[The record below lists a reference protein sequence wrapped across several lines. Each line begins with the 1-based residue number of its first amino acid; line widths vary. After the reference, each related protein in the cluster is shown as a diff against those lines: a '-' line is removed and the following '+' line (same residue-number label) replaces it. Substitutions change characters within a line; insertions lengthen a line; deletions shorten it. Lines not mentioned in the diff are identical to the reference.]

1 MSQQT
6 GHYPTVGGMDLVTP
20 AILRNPG
27 AALGGVNYEPRKEG
41 YTRIAGYERVDGRPL
56 PSVASYWVLPFENG
70 MTAITQGDTV
80 TGGASGASGQ
90 ALRDAILRQPR
101 VLTLTTRAGNAFA
114 AAMGNLTITAVLDQ
128 GGSYEEGTARGF
140 VVLTSVDGQFTD
152 GEALKVG
159 GGTRATAADG
169 ATERGASNDSDDRA
183 WLRAAIE
190 LQRAQIGAVPGD
202 GPIRGIWGY
211 AGALYAFRDNA
222 GGAACIMHKATAGG
236 WVAQSLGHRVKFTAG
251 TGAIIEGQS
260 VMGATSGASGVV
272 TRVVVREGDW
282 TGGNAAK
289 GQLLF
294 ATVSGAFQNGENL
307 QVGGSTKAVA
317 DGGSA
322 AITLLP
328 GGRFEFQNY
337 NFTGL
342 AGADR
347 MYGCD
352 GVNPAFEWDG
362 SVFVPILTGMATD
375 TPRHI
380 AAHSNYLFLSFD
392 ASLQFSGLG
401 DPYAWSV
408 LTGAGELSIGQTIAG
423 MIPGYAG
430 TMPIWGR
437 NRLAVLYGTVFSG
450 SQADG
455 DLKVITEEAGAIEW
469 SVQAMAQPVWL
480 DDRGVRN
487 LASVQ
492 EFGDFQAGTLS
503 RLIKPYLDGK
513 RKAGA
518 TVVASL
524 RVRDLNQWR
533 LFWSDGTGL
542 VMDLSSDGPAFMPLD
557 LGRVVRCA
565 ASVEGA
571 DGAEQLYFGSDDGY
585 VFRLDSGTS
594 CDGQPLAGYVR
605 LAFNHLGSPTLNKR
619 FHKATV
625 EVTAAP
631 NTTLYAS
638 ADFDYGNPD
647 LPSAAEQSFD
657 VAGRGGFWS
666 EATWNEFYWSSPV
679 EGVAEAYIDGSGVS
693 ISLAIGT
700 EATYEDPHTI
710 HGLTL
715 HHSARGLRR

>member
-1 MSQQT
+1 MTQT
-6 GHYPTVGGMDLVTP
+6 TQHFATVGGLDLVTP

-41 YTRIAGYERVDGRPL
+41 YTRTAGFERVDGRPL
-56 PSVASYWVLPFENG
+56 ASTASYWVLPFDAG
-70 MTAITQGDTV
+70 TAAVAEGNTV
-80 TGGASGASGQ
+80 TGGTSGATGEALIAAVVESGTYG
-90 ALRDAILRQPR
+90 ASTAAGFL
-101 VLTLTTRAGNAFA
+101 VLTAVAGTFQDNE
-114 AAMGNLTITAVLDQ
+114 T
-128 GGSYEEGTARGF
+128 
-140 VVLTSVDGQFTD
+140 
-152 GEALKVG
+152 LKVG
-159 GGTRATAADG
+159 GVTKATANG
-169 ATERGASNDSDDRA
+169 TATERGASNDPDDRT
-183 WLRAAIE
+183 WRQDAIE
-190 LQRAQIGAVPGD
+190 TQRAKIGAVPGS
-202 GPIRGIWGY
+202 GPIRGVWRY
-211 AGALYAFRDNA
+211 NGALYAFRNNA
-222 GGAACIMHKATAGG
+222 GGTACVMHKATVAG
-236 WVAQSLGHRVKFTAG
+236 WVAQALGSRVRFITG
-251 TGAIIEGQS
+251 TGAIIEGQT
-260 VMGATSGASGVV
+260 VTGAASGASGIV

-282 TGGNAAK
+282 TGGNAAA
-289 GQLLF
+289 GQLIF
-294 ATVSGAFQNGENL
+294 ATISGAFVNGENL
-307 QVGGSTKAVA
+307 QVGGVTKAVA

-322 AITLLP
+322 AITPLP
-328 GGRFEFQNY
+328 GGRYEFATY

-352 GVNPAFEWDG
+352 GINPAFEWDG
-362 SVFVPILTGMATD
+362 SVFVPILTGMAID
-375 TPRHI
+375 APRHL

-408 LTGAGELSIGQTIAG
+408 LTGAGELSIGQTITG
-423 MIPGYAG
+423 MVAGYAG

-437 NRLAVLYGTVFSG
+437 NRLAILYGTVFSG
-450 SQADG
+450 SAADG
-455 DLKVITEEAGAIEW
+455 ELKTITEEAGAIEW

-487 LASVQ
+487 LASTQ
-492 EFGDFQAGTLS
+492 EFGDFQAGSLS
-503 RLIKPYLDGK
+503 RLIKPYLDAK
-513 RKAGA
+513 RRAGA

-557 LGRVVRCA
+557 LGKVVRCA
-565 ASVEGA
+565 VSVEGA

-585 VFRLDSGTS
+585 VYRLDSGTS
-594 CDGQPLAGYVR
+594 FDGQPLEAYVR

-647 LPSAAEQSFD
+647 LPSAAEQGFD
-657 VAGRGGFWS
+657 VAGRGGFWN
-666 EATWNEFYWSSPV
+666 EANWNEFYWSAPV
-679 EGVAEAYIDGSGVS
+679 EGIAEAYIDGSGVS